1 MWNALHDH
9 SCPVSGSGKGIID
22 LLKDSSLSVA
32 KTFGLRWVGRGGRGA
47 ERSFKSMM
55 RMS

>member
-9 SCPVSGSGKGIID
+9 SCPVSGSVKGIID

-32 KTFGLRWVGRGGRGA
+32 KTFGLQWVRRGG
-47 ERSFKSMM
+47 ERSGALNQ
-55 RMS
+55 

>member
-32 KTFGLRWVGRGGRGA
+32 KTFGLRWVGRGGG
-47 ERSFKSMM
+47 ERSGALNQ
-55 RMS
+55 